1 MITWDKFVIRFNK
14 MLHNLLSHFVFWYV
28 SFLFFVFLT
37 GEDQIFKI
45 HLNVLQLKNLY
56 LIILFLSA
64 GVALLFTFL
73 DGIFSDRILRFFPRR
88 LMIFLK
94 SMVYFV
100 SAFILALLAARPSLD
115 FPGEG
120 NYGVILQ
127 QLPAMDIHF
136 ARFLVYFYLCG
147 FFINFLKGVMR
158 KVGKGNFRSWLLGM
172 LNKPMEQERI
182 FMFLD
187 MKSSTSIAEKLNHK
201 KFSHLI
207 QDVFND
213 LEVVD
218 NYQGEIYQY
227 VGDGAIIS
235 WKLKDGLNN
244 NNFLRAYYAF
254 RRLIHRRR
262 RYYRRKYGQEPRFK
276 AGVHAGK
283 VMVLQIGQIRR
294 DISYNGDTI
303 NTAARIESKCND
315 YKQDILISKDLYD
328 RLEMKNGFSF
338 KHIGDVQLDGKRKAV
353 GIYKVKNKK

>member
-1 MITWDKFVIRFNK
+1 MITWDKLVIRFNK
-14 MLHNLLSHFVFWYV
+14 MLHNLLYHFVFWYV
-28 SFLFFVFLT
+28 SFLFFIFLT
-37 GEDQIFKI
+37 GEDQIFKA
-45 HLNVLQLKNLY
+45 HLNLLELKNLY
-56 LIILFLSA
+56 LIILFLSV
-64 GVALLFTFL
+64 GVSLLFTFL

-88 LMIFLK
+88 LMILLR
-94 SMVYFV
+94 SLVYFI
-100 SAFILALLAARPSLD
+100 SAFILALLAARPSIASIS
-115 FPGEG
+115 EG
-120 NYGVILQ
+120 NYGMILQ
-127 QLPAMDIHF
+127 QLPEMNIHT

-235 WKLKDGLNN
+235 WNLKDGLFR
-244 NNFLRAYYAF
+244 NNFLKAFYAF
-254 RRLIHRRR
+254 KKLIHRRR
-262 RYYRRKYGQEPRFK
+262 GYYKRKYGQVPKFK

-303 NTAARIESKCND
+303 NTAARIESKCNE
-315 YKQDILISKDLYD
+315 YKQDMLISKDLYD
-328 RLEMKNGFSF
+328 SLEVKKGFSF
-338 KHIGDVQLDGKRKAV
+338 KHIGEVQLNGKRKGV
-353 GIYKVKNKK
+353 GIYQVKNK

>member
-1 MITWDKFVIRFNK
+1 MVTWDKLVIRFNK
-14 MLHNLLSHFVFWYV
+14 MLRNLLYHFVFWYA
-28 SFLFFVFLT
+28 SFVFFVFLT
-37 GEDQIFKI
+37 GEDQIFQV
-45 HLNVLQLKNLY
+45 HLNLLELNNLY
-56 LIILFLSA
+56 VIILFLSV
-64 GVALLFTFL
+64 GVSLLFTFL
-73 DGIFSDRILRFFPRR
+73 DGIFSDRITRFFPRR

-94 SMVYFV
+94 SIVYFF
-100 SAFILALLAARPSLD
+100 SAFILALLTARPSFSSFTQGD
-115 FPGEG
+115 Y
-120 NYGVILQ
+120 NAILH
-127 QLPAMDIHF
+127 QLPEMNIHF
-136 ARFLVYFYLCG
+136 VRFLVYFYLCG

-158 KVGKGNFRSWLLGM
+158 KVGEGNFRSWILGM

-235 WKLKDGLNN
+235 WNLKDGLNR
-244 NNFLRAYYAF
+244 NNFLKAF
-254 RRLIHRRR
+254 FAFKKLIHRRR
-262 RYYRRKYGQEPRFK
+262 RYYRRKYGQVPKFK

-283 VMVLQIGQIRR
+283 VMVLQVGQIRR

-303 NTAARIESKCND
+303 NTAARIESKCNE
-315 YKQDILISKDLYD
+315 YKQDMLISKDLYD
-328 RLEMKNGFSF
+328 SLEVKKGFGF
-338 KHIGDVQLDGKRKAV
+338 KHIGEVQLNGKRKGV
-353 GIYKVKNKK
+353 GIYQVKSRK